1 MKLTASNSAAQG
13 LNRFKEKTTTF
24 ILTISRHI
32 RVNQVLTRP
41 MTYRLKTNIKLLL
54 TSAMR
59 HPLLFFLLTFFLN
72 IGCNVVTSPMYKGR
86 ATYF

>member
-59 HPLLFFLLTFFLN
+59 HPLLFFYLRFLN